1 MTPTA
6 TERPALPKNLRLTS
20 MLTLILLGLTAL
32 AFAVGMPLSLIVL
45 VTAPATIGLAIA
57 ALVFSRGVASAGGIR
72 VWLWI
77 AIGVGV
83 MSILAGIGL
92 VLMRGPLEQLEACYA
107 RAITPTAQR
116 ECEAEYEKSYEELL
130 EKYREYGAVTTQ

>member
-1 MTPTA
+1 M
-6 TERPALPKNLRLTS
+6 
-20 MLTLILLGLTAL
+20 
-32 AFAVGMPLSLIVL
+32 
-45 VTAPATIGLAIA
+45 
-57 ALVFSRGVASAGGIR
+57 
-72 VWLWI
+72 WLWI